1 MKRYRLDIEKSEITW
16 TGFQPKNEISGKVY
30 FKAGMVCTDE
40 GAPADGEF
48 HIDMRSIVVSDEKLD
63 GDSKNKI
70 GTHLKSRDF
79 FSTDLYPTAIL
90 KIKSIK
96 PLIQEKED
104 ADNSFRITNPTHEV
118 TASLTIK
125 DSAHEI
131 KFPVKI
137 ILADNNFRADVKL
150 HIDRTLWNIDFMI
163 EESFGE
169 KKIKPLFD
177 VDVKIAATVID
188 EFDA

>member
-16 TGFQPKNEISGKVY
+16 TGFQPKNEILGKVY

-40 GAPADGEF
+40 GSPADGEF
-48 HIDMRSIVVSDEKLD
+48 HIDMLSIEVSDDKLD
-63 GDSKNKI
+63 DESKIKL
-70 GTHLKSRDF
+70 GAHLKSRDF
-79 FSTDLYPTAIL
+79 FSTELYPVAIL

-96 PLIQEKED
+96 PLIQEKDD
-104 ADNSFRITNPTHEV
+104 ADNLLRITNPTHEV
-118 TASLTIK
+118 IATLTIK
-125 DSAHEI
+125 DIAHEI

-137 ILADNNFRADVKL
+137 IVADNNFIADVKL
-150 HIDRTLWNIDFMI
+150 KLDRTQWNIDFML

-177 VDVKIAATVID
+177 IDAKITATVID